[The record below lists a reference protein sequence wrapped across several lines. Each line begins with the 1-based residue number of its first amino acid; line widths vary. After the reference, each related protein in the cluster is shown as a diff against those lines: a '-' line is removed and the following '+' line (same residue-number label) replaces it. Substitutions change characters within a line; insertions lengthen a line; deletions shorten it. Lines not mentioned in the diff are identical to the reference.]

1 MNASIS
7 LLSIF
12 FIMHTKEQLLTK
24 KILNWYDLNKR
35 SLPWR
40 KDVSFKKKQYYTLVS
55 EFMLQQTQVVTV
67 IPYFKRFI
75 KFIPNLNSLAKVKN
89 EKLIKLWE
97 GLGYYSRARNLK
109 KTAQL
114 IIKNFKGNLPN
125 NFDDLTKLPGIG
137 NYTASAILAI
147 VFNRPYIPLD
157 GNIERVLKRY
167 LYLKKEKEIQKSNLI
182 EKKNIFGKSL
192 RSSDYAQALMELGAL
207 ICKPTNPICN
217 ECPIS
222 KNCKS
227 YKKKDFNLICNHIKK
242 LKGKLVLM
250 GVGKSGHIAAKISS
264 TLSSTGTPSFFINP
278 SEASHGDLGA
288 ISKNDGILII
298 SNSGETDEIVLIL
311 SGLMKKTKNIL
322 SITGNEESSIAKKS
336 LVHLEAKVD
345 KEACPNNLA
354 PTTST
359 SFMLMLGDAISIA
372 LLKNNRFSPK
382 EFAENHPGGKLGK
395 RFLLA
400 KDLMIDIKE
409 IPIVKE
415 NTSIL
420 EAIKVIT
427 QFGLGFCLVKNSKQS
442 INAIFTDGDLRR
454 TLNKKI
460 DIRNLSISKVMT
472 KSFKSIE
479 HNKNAYLAR
488 EIMSKNKIYSLVVK
502 KQKKVIGVIRMH
514 ELNESRVF

>member
-35 SLPWR
+35 LLPWR

-167 LYLKKEKEIQKSNLI
+167 LYLKKDKEIQKSNLI

-227 YKKKDFNLICNHIKK
+227 YKKK
-242 LKGKLVLM
+242 
-250 GVGKSGHIAAKISS
+250 
-264 TLSSTGTPSFFINP
+264 
-278 SEASHGDLGA
+278 
-288 ISKNDGILII
+288 
-298 SNSGETDEIVLIL
+298 
-311 SGLMKKTKNIL
+311 
-322 SITGNEESSIAKKS
+322 
-336 LVHLEAKVD
+336 
-345 KEACPNNLA
+345 
-354 PTTST
+354 
-359 SFMLMLGDAISIA
+359 
-372 LLKNNRFSPK
+372 RF
-382 EFAENHPGGKLGK
+382 
-395 RFLLA
+395 
-400 KDLMIDIKE
+400 
-409 IPIVKE
+409 
-415 NTSIL
+415 
-420 EAIKVIT
+420 
-427 QFGLGFCLVKNSKQS
+427 
-442 INAIFTDGDLRR
+442 
-454 TLNKKI
+454 
-460 DIRNLSISKVMT
+460 
-472 KSFKSIE
+472 
-479 HNKNAYLAR
+479 
-488 EIMSKNKIYSLVVK
+488 
-502 KQKKVIGVIRMH
+502 
-514 ELNESRVF
+514 